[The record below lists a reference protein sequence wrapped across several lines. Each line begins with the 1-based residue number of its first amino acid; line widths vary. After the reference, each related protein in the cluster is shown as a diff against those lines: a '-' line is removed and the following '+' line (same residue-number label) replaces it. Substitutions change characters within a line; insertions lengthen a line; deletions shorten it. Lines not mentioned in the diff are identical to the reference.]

1 MVALIRTT
9 MMKTIAVYLGNEP
22 YPKQGGMERVTDIL
36 IRILAKRYN
45 VLVVCKAKN
54 RLGEIYQC
62 PAPIYF
68 LPATKD
74 EQKREFLAILKE
86 NRVDVLIDQVEGAVI
101 GRYGIFR
108 HRSELNH
115 LALKCIAVQH
125 SSAMSILKNYHI
137 VKRRDDLACGI
148 KQLYNGLALPVLKK
162 RAYRLQQALS
172 RDLNTNYDKI
182 VTLSASFIPHFYEF
196 APATPKDKVISISDP
211 NTYEDEASRSKQE
224 KIVLSVGRLD
234 NKVKGVDR
242 LLRIW
247 SMIEKEQ
254 PEWKLKIV
262 GDGQDKAMLMELS
275 RKLCLSRVSFEG
287 FRVPKPYYEEASIFC
302 MTSTFEGFG
311 MVLTEA
317 MQHGVVPIAFNS
329 YEALKDIVT
338 DGTNGCIIPAFDEAL
353 YARKLQYLMEHPD
366 VLNNLSE
373 QAITGSERF
382 SRERIAHEWYK
393 LIESL

>member
-1 MVALIRTT
+1 
-9 MMKTIAVYLGNEP
+9 MKTVAIYLGNEP

-36 IRILAKRYN
+36 LRMLAKRYK
-45 VLVVCKAKN
+45 VLIVCRAKN
-54 RLGEIYQC
+54 RLGETYQC
-62 PAPIYF
+62 PVPIYF
-68 LPATKD
+68 LPETGD
-74 EQKREFLAILKE
+74 ELKRKFRAILKD

-115 LALKCIAVQH
+115 LSLKCIAVQH
-125 SSAMSILKNYHI
+125 SSAMSILKNYYT
-137 VKRRDDLACGI
+137 VKHRDDLPPGI
-148 KQLYNGLALPVLKK
+148 KQLYNSLLLPVKKK
-162 RAYRLQQALS
+162 RAYWLQQALS
-172 RDLNTNYDKI
+172 RDLNANYDKI

-196 APATPKDKVISISDP
+196 APATPKDKVTAISDP
-211 NTYEDEASRSKQE
+211 NTYEDDVKPTKQE
-224 KIVLSVGRLD
+224 KIVLFVGRLD
-234 NKVKGVDR
+234 NKTKGVDR

-247 SMIEKEQ
+247 NMIEKEQ
-254 PEWKLKIV
+254 PEWRLKIV

-275 RKLCLSRVSFEG
+275 RKLSLSHVSFEG

-338 DGTNGCIIPAFDEAL
+338 DGTNGYTIPAFDEAS
-353 YARKLQYLMEHPD
+353 YARKLKYLMEHPD
-366 VLNNLSE
+366 VLNHLSE

-382 SRERIAHEWYK
+382 SRERIANEWYK